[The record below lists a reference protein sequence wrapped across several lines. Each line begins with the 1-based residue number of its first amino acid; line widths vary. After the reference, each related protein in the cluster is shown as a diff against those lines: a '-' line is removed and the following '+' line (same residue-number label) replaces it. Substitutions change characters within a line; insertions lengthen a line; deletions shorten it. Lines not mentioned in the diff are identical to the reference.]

1 MTYTSK
7 PTLDQFREKKEK
19 RERASTFFE
28 SNKQLYNLGSKKGY
42 ELYQNNSFKYNN
54 TQNNVN
60 NKLGNNYN
68 NIKFTIYNPGRR
80 RIGSYN
86 LIN

>member
-7 PTLDQFREKKEK
+7 LTLDQFREKKEK
-19 RERASTFFE
+19 RE
-28 SNKQLYNLGSKKGY
+28 N
-42 ELYQNNSFKYNN
+42 QNVIS
-54 TQNNVN
+54 
-60 NKLGNNYN
+60 NKLGNNNHN
-68 NIKFTIYNPGRR
+68 NFKFTIYNPGRR